1 MIIREVGLLTHQ
13 VEAIK
18 EFYGTLLEL
27 DLVEDNA
34 TCVSFR
40 AGNSVLSFKKAPEQE
55 KPYYHVAFTVPTNKL
70 ADAKDGLKTVTFHCY
85 PKMDKMNFISL
96 LGCNSL
102 LFL

>member
-34 TCVSFR
+34 TRVSFR
-40 AGNSVLSFKKAPEQE
+40 AGNSVLSFKKRRN
-55 KPYYHVAFTVPTNKL
+55 KRSPTI
-70 ADAKDGLKTVTFHCY
+70 
-85 PKMDKMNFISL
+85 M
-96 LGCNSL
+96 
-102 LFL
+102 